1 MESFDIPYLFTHGI
15 PVFVDGNFTR
25 LNMDQGFVLKTG
37 RAQSGPKKYRLTSEI
52 SDPNR
57 TYNLE
62 LPHPDETVFPE
73 RFLQPPKISTAT
85 KILAAK
91 LTYSANSAREK
102 AFNILNH
109 FSNFAYTLEM
119 KNDPDKTALEHFLFS
134 RKEGHSECFASDMVI
149 LLRAAGVPA
158 RLVNGFVGAEWH
170 EWGNHLIVRQ
180 SHAHSWV
187 EAYLAGVTWAVFDRT
202 PPDAS
207 ASSCPATQPPETS
220 PRPPTDELAALYHP
234 LFRQPSSRH
243 DPVLPLRWTRCYGLA
258 EKSDFIG
265 MERVDIESK
274 MDVIDPAGN
283 GWLYFSF
290 KKKWVFTAIIAS
302 GIVV

>member
-1 MESFDIPYLFTHGI
+1 
-15 PVFVDGNFTR
+15 
-25 LNMDQGFVLKTG
+25 
-37 RAQSGPKKYRLTSEI
+37 
-52 SDPNR
+52 
-57 TYNLE
+57 
-62 LPHPDETVFPE
+62 
-73 RFLQPPKISTAT
+73 
-85 KILAAK
+85 
-91 LTYSANSAREK
+91 
-102 AFNILNH
+102 
-109 FSNFAYTLEM
+109 M

-134 RKEGHSECFASDMVI
+134 RKEGHSEYFASAMVI

-187 EAYLAGVTWAVFDRT
+187 EAYLAGVRWAVFDPT
-202 PPDAS
+202 PQAP
-207 ASSCPATQPPETS
+207 TQPSGTN
-220 PRPPTDELAALYHP
+220 PRPTADELAALYHS
-234 LFRQPSSRH
+234 LFRQRSNRH
-243 DPVLPLRWTRCYGLA
+243 GPVLRLRWTRCYGLA
-258 EKSDFIG
+258 EKPDFIG
-265 MERVDIESK
+265 MEKYVDIESK